1 MYNSIIGLTIKKYI
15 FLDSFC
21 HKQAFSGKKN
31 RRLISLNFE
40 ARFDIV

>member
-21 HKQAFSGKKN
+21 HDKEIHIFGQFFGKK
-31 RRLISLNFE
+31 IE
-40 ARFDIV
+40 G